1 MRPAACLA
9 ATPREKR
16 TDSRCLPRIRVLAR
30 ILLGLLFVV
39 FGLNIL
45 FPFIPM
51 PKEAPPKLAAD
62 FAGAM
67 MQSHYFLVVGALQ
80 FIGGALLLAGFVP
93 LGLLVLCPILVNI
106 VLFHVFLNPGCQ
118 MAIVVSVLAAFLL
131 WAHRDRFAPAMKR
144 VGSSE

>member
-1 MRPAACLA
+1 MKIAAL
-9 ATPREKR
+9 
-16 TDSRCLPRIRVLAR
+16 VAR

-45 FPFIPM
+45 HPFLPM

-62 FAGAM
+62 FVGAM

-93 LGLLVLCPILVNI
+93 LGLLVLCPIIVNI
-106 VLFHVFLNPGCQ
+106 VLFHVFLNPSGYQ
-118 MAIVVSVLAAFLL
+118 MAIVVSMLAAFLL

-144 VGSSE
+144 VG

>member
-1 MRPAACLA
+1 MKIAAL
-9 ATPREKR
+9 
-16 TDSRCLPRIRVLAR
+16 VAR

-93 LGLLVLCPILVNI
+93 LGLLVLGPIIVNI
-106 VLFHVFLNPGCQ
+106 VLFHLFLNPSGCQ

-131 WAHRDRFAPAMKR
+131 WAHRYRFAPAMKR
-144 VGSSE
+144 VG